1 MTWGSAP
8 SFLICP
14 LLQLRLYNFLLT
26 LSDECILGITLF
38 SSDITPN
45 QLAGHFSRKKKR
57 NTHGGGFLAW
67 NGPVVRSRAAQRG
80 TMVTFVG
87 TALLTQ
93 LTRQQK
99 LTQFAPPR
107 TLGRFVA
114 DDIRAKKGGGSFM
127 ELAVAP
133 SESEFFRPSSRWL
146 NYWKWCSPLFYLPL
160 LALLDENALI

>member
-57 NTHGGGFLAW
+57 NTHGGGFLAR

-127 ELAVAP
+127 ELALAP
-133 SESEFFRPSSRWL
+133 SDSSL
-146 NYWKWCSPLFYLPL
+146 NFLSLALDDSTIENDVPLFFICLCWL
-160 LALLDENALI
+160 CSTKMH